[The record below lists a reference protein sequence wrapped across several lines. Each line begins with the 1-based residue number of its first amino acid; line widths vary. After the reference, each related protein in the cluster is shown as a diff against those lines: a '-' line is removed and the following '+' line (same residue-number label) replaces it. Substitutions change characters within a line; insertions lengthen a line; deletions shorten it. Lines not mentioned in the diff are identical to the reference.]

1 MLLLIPWMRFC
12 LDTRLVLSHELVSR
26 EMQEA
31 SLLYPTLT
39 PPEKKKAKKREIERE
54 KEDVTQN
61 DDLNCGNT
69 NFK

>member
-1 MLLLIPWMRFC
+1 MRLC

-26 EMQEA
+26 DMQEA
-31 SLLYPTLT
+31 SLPYPTLT
-39 PPEKKKAKKREIERE
+39 PPEKKKARKRGRE